1 MSSYNLYQK
10 PYNDSEWNDM
20 KSYTYDSSES
30 YTSDS
35 SESCMSNSSIEEHN
49 NRQHDFKTHSSHSNV
64 LKGQNV
70 VPGNYPIMM
79 PEQFNYQRMYV
90 PMIQGQIPYPQP
102 NFTQMFQQQ
111 TPPQPNGPKMFQQ
124 QTLPIYYP
132 QPNGPQIF
140 QQQTQPIYYP
150 QPNSPQ
156 MSAKNS
162 MTQPMIKQ
170 TRPILPPANGPQIL
184 PETLL
189 GQPMFQQ
196 QTGSMHLQKTIPK
209 QNGQSMSVP
218 PVATICPNQ
227 QAVCTGIAYAEDYN
241 KSQFV

>member
-1 MSSYNLYQK
+1 
-10 PYNDSEWNDM
+10 
-20 KSYTYDSSES
+20 
-30 YTSDS
+30 
-35 SESCMSNSSIEEHN
+35 MSNSSIEEHN
-49 NRQHDFKTHSSHSNV
+49 NRQHGFKTHSSHSNV

-79 PEQFNYQRMYV
+79 PEQINYQRMYV
-90 PMIQGQIPYPQP
+90 PMIQGQMPYPQP
-102 NFTQMFQQQ
+102 SGPQIFQQQTGPIYYPQPSGPQIFQQQTGPIYYPQPSGPQMLRGIFMPQQMFQQQ
-111 TPPQPNGPKMFQQ
+111 TG
-124 QTLPIYYP
+124 PIYYP
-132 QPNGPQIF
+132 QPNGPQ
-140 QQQTQPIYYP
+140 
-150 QPNSPQ
+150 
-156 MSAKNS
+156 MSARKF

-170 TRPILPPANGPQIL
+170 KTRPILPQANGPQML

-227 QAVCTGIAYAEDYN
+227 QDVCTGIAYAY
-241 KSQFV
+241 